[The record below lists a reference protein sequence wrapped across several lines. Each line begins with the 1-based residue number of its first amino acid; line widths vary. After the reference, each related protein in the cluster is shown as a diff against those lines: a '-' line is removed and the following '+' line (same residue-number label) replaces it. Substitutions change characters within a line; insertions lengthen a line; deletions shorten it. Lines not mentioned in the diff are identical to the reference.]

1 MTVSLPQSCGRLTV
15 LFTDHIIS
23 HLPFFDL
30 CDKIVLHQT
39 IESLRFFEKTTKLCY
54 SVRNQHDA
62 PRSRAA
68 TCFPANRPV
77 FRAKDDVFPQR

>member
-23 HLPFFDL
+23 HLPFSDL
-30 CDKIVLHQT
+30 CDKMVLHQQLNR
-39 IESLRFFEKTTKLCY
+39 SAFLEKTTKLCY
-54 SVRNQHDA
+54 SVRNQRDT